1 MSGRRNILEVTI
13 CNPFVIRF
21 PSLLQVRKQKDV
33 MPLLPDHAGVGSD
46 AGSVSGTSRRTRG
59 IKGPEEMDE
68 NLVQLRLAFLR
79 ICSDLMESRKDVK
92 EDLLL
97 NLPSKKK
104 NPKYFEHFERPID
117 LTTINANA
125 DKWVYHTV
133 KAFDDDM
140 MRLLQ
145 NALDFYE
152 TGSMDRVAIE
162 ELRKLYDT
170 KKRSEYI
177 ALSTIIA
184 DKPALKEFE
193 PVESNELELILEPN
207 EDIIRCICG
216 LFKDEGLMIECA
228 KCQVTLRIIRIL
240 CPCLKRSSLQV
251 WQHAECTRADTEA
264 ENYMCERCEPREVNL
279 EITLD
284 EFSDE
289 GYQYYLSLL
298 RGTLQ
303 IRQTDTVYVLRDIPM
318 TPDKGDPEKKPRK
331 HTYETIGRIDYA
343 DCDIFRVERLWKDE
357 TGKRFVF
364 GHHYLRPHETY
375 HEPTRKFY
383 PNEVVRVP
391 LYEVVPIELIID
403 RCWVLDPTTYCKGRP
418 VDSVEEH
425 VYICELRVDKSARLF
440 SKISKQSNPVC
451 TKSYAFRKF
460 KQKLKISKSYAVRM
474 KYFPLSSE

>member
-1 MSGRRNILEVTI
+1 
-13 CNPFVIRF
+13 
-21 PSLLQVRKQKDV
+21 
-33 MPLLPDHAGVGSD
+33 
-46 AGSVSGTSRRTRG
+46 
-59 IKGPEEMDE
+59 
-68 NLVQLRLAFLR
+68 
-79 ICSDLMESRKDVK
+79 
-92 EDLLL
+92 
-97 NLPSKKK
+97 
-104 NPKYFEHFERPID
+104 
-117 LTTINANA
+117 
-125 DKWVYHTV
+125 
-133 KAFDDDM
+133 
-140 MRLLQ
+140 
-145 NALDFYE
+145 
-152 TGSMDRVAIE
+152 
-162 ELRKLYDT
+162 
-170 KKRSEYI
+170 
-177 ALSTIIA
+177 
-184 DKPALKEFE
+184 
-193 PVESNELELILEPN
+193 
-207 EDIIRCICG
+207 
-216 LFKDEGLMIECA
+216 
-228 KCQVTLRIIRIL
+228 
-240 CPCLKRSSLQV
+240 
-251 WQHAECTRADTEA
+251 
-264 ENYMCERCEPREVNL
+264 MCERCEPREVNL

-318 TPDKGDPEKKPRK
+318 TPDKGDPETRK

-343 DCDIFRVERLWKDE
+343 DCDIFRVERLWKDD

-460 KQKLKISKSYAVRM
+460 KQKLKISKSYAVRIQ
-474 KYFPLSSE
+474 YFFLSFGMNQLKFLLATRRPSAGSFSDICHSCFCHCCVQASEEAQTRYSDCFEKEFYLYCAAEAAAS